1 MIVSNPKR
9 PLDRGVEMS
18 KFEYICQKIVPY
30 VVLFCIGLLSV
41 LLFVALVKYGR
52 FWFATP
58 QNGYEHLI
66 QIVG

>member
-30 VVLFCIGLLSV
+30 VVLFCIGLLCV
-41 LLFVALVKYGR
+41 LLFVALVKYGANWTGTEANT
-52 FWFATP
+52 FY
-58 QNGYEHLI
+58 NHL
-66 QIVG
+66 GDL